1 MSYRI
6 IHIPTDKTVHYDHT
20 RAGCDHWIRNQRHP
34 QQYRVE
40 END

>member
-6 IHIPTDKTVHYDHT
+6 IHVPTGKTVHRDHT
-20 RAGCDHWIRNQRHP
+20 RAGCDVWIRSQRHP